1 MIDEFLRRVG
11 MSEGEVVDVGWVSL
25 SRSGKSLSIMVQ
37 NQIFFVPL
45 RDLEK
50 VLNEEQRRAS
60 VKQWIVK
67 EQPEE
72 QFQG

>member
-1 MIDEFLRRVG
+1 

-25 SRSGKSLSIMVQ
+25 SRSGKSLSIMVL

-67 EQPEE
+67 EQTNERPANE
-72 QFQG
+72 QEYFG